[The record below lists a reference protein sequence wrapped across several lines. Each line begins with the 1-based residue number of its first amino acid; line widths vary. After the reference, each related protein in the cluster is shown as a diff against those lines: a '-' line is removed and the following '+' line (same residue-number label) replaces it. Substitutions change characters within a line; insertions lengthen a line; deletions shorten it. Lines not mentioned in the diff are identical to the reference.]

1 MEAPANSPHER
12 IATNSAICRILRNHS
27 RGLPRLIHLGTEH
40 LHSFT
45 PFPTPEPHRRR
56 TGSHPPPDT
65 ARSPPSPPRG
75 SPATLPPALVP
86 ASAGMELTRRT
97 RIRKLLQ
104 RLPARS
110 SADFEWTPA
119 PREIRR
125 RPAIPREI
133 LRPRIEKDR
142 PIPVEAWD
150 PKRQSRRERRAS
162 TRGAVPPALV
172 GHR

>member
-1 MEAPANSPHER
+1 MQQWSAEDVRLSP
-12 IATNSAICRILRNHS
+12 NPL
-27 RGLPRLIHLGTEH
+27 
-40 LHSFT
+40 T

-56 TGSHPPPDT
+56 TGSHPPPDS
-65 ARSPPSPPRG
+65 ARTPPSPQRG

-86 ASAGMELTRRT
+86 ASAGMELILRT
-97 RIRKLLQ
+97 RIRKLLR

-142 PIPVEAWD
+142 PLPVEAWHRRHAGAQSSSWFANKVVPSD

>member
-1 MEAPANSPHER
+1 MLQWPGEDVRRS
-12 IATNSAICRILRNHS
+12 TNPL
-27 RGLPRLIHLGTEH
+27 
-40 LHSFT
+40 T

-125 RPAIPREI
+125 RTWPGDAE
-133 LRPRIEKDR
+133 E
-142 PIPVEAWD
+142 VFEY
-150 PKRQSRRERRAS
+150 
-162 TRGAVPPALV
+162 V
-172 GHR
+172 

>member
-1 MEAPANSPHER
+1 MRGPQR
-12 IATNSAICRILRNHS
+12 IRRFVASLRNHS
-27 RGLPRLIHLGTEH
+27 RGLPRLIHLGKEH

-56 TGSHPPPDT
+56 TESHLSPDS

-75 SPATLPPALVP
+75 SPATLPPKPSP

-97 RIRKLLQ
+97 RIRKLLP

-110 SADFEWTPA
+110 RADFESTLL

-142 PIPVEAWD
+142 PLPVEAWHRRHAGAQSSSWFANKVVPSD
-150 PKRQSRRERRAS
+150 PKRQ
-162 TRGAVPPALV
+162 
-172 GHR
+172 

>member
-1 MEAPANSPHER
+1 MLQWPGEDVRRS
-12 IATNSAICRILRNHS
+12 TNPL
-27 RGLPRLIHLGTEH
+27 
-40 LHSFT
+40 T

-56 TGSHPPPDT
+56 TESHLSPDS

-75 SPATLPPALVP
+75 SPATLPPKPSP

-97 RIRKLLQ
+97 RIRKLLP

-110 SADFEWTPA
+110 RADFESTLL

-133 LRPRIEKDR
+133 LRLRIEKDR
-142 PIPVEAWD
+142 PLPVEAWHRRHAGAQSSSWFANKVVPSD

-172 GHR
+172 EHR